1 MSNIIFKNE
10 EKISRSEASE
20 KIRRIAEGVENGEIS
35 LKAGDESIKLTPS
48 DTCEFE
54 LEVEE
59 ESDGD
64 ISLEI
69 EIEWNEKDEQND
81 LEIG

>member
-1 MSNIIFKNE
+1 MSNIVFKKE
-10 EKISRSEASE
+10 EKISRSEISE
-20 KIRRIAEGVENGEIS
+20 KIRSIADGVENGEIS
-35 LKAGDESIKLTPS
+35 LKAGDESATLRPS

-69 EIEWNEKDEQND
+69 EVEWNEQKEQDN